1 MCGRCLAGF
10 FGTSVLP
17 VGDAL
22 TDCCSGSRL
31 PGIQHSSGRAWTFP
45 LGDPCLVSAFVTA
58 CSSPEPR
65 APGAILHFRRLG
77 AAPLRAVL
85 RIRAVRPNLNRRK
98 RATSRWPGAGPT
110 RASVRA
116 GRFAPHTTTSPTRLS
131 PPPLCTGRRSGR
143 PCAAAPRPGAISYPH
158 RLGAVLLRAVLRIR
172 AARSDRRRRATF
184 RWPGAGPT
192 RAAVWAGR
200 CAPTTTTPPAR
211 LSPPPPCA
219 GCSSGRPGTVASHPA
234 AISHFHQL
242 GAVPLQAVLRI
253 RTVRPDRRRRATFR
267 WPGAGPTRAAAEPGG
282 APRIR
287 LLRRRDRHLR
297 RRAPSDRAA
306 GPAQLFT
313 PGGDPCTLASRP
325 LPLAPTVPGPADGPD
340 PARAVHPTGR
350 RADPGRLLPP
360 SWQSAQPS
368 DAFGP
373 AGWALTRILAG
384 TAAALSV
391 DFPAGI
397 PLVQLCL

>member
-31 PGIQHSSGRAWTFP
+31 PGIEHSSGRAWTFP
-45 LGDPCLVSAFVTA
+45 LGDPRLVSAFVTA

-116 GRFAPHTTTSPTRLS
+116 GRFAPHTTTPPTRLS

-211 LSPPPPCA
+211 LSLPPPCA
-219 GCSSGRPGTVASHPA
+219 GCSSGRPGTIASHPA
-234 AISHFHQL
+234 AIGPKMGSVS
-242 GAVPLQAVLRI
+242 ARP
-253 RTVRPDRRRRATFR
+253 RT
-267 WPGAGPTRAAAEPGG
+267 
-282 APRIR
+282 
-287 LLRRRDRHLR
+287 
-297 RRAPSDRAA
+297 
-306 GPAQLFT
+306 
-313 PGGDPCTLASRP
+313 
-325 LPLAPTVPGPADGPD
+325 PTVVV
-340 PARAVHPTGR
+340 VHP
-350 RADPGRLLPP
+350 PG
-360 SWQSAQPS
+360 
-368 DAFGP
+368 
-373 AGWALTRILAG
+373 
-384 TAAALSV
+384 
-391 DFPAGI
+391 
-397 PLVQLCL
+397 

>member
-31 PGIQHSSGRAWTFP
+31 PGIEHSSGRAWTFP

-211 LSPPPPCA
+211 LSLPPPCA
-219 GCSSGRPGTVASHPA
+219 GCSSGRPGTVASRR
-234 AISHFHQL
+234 S
-242 GAVPLQAVLRI
+242 
-253 RTVRPDRRRRATFR
+253 RTSTSSAPCRCRPSSAS
-267 WPGAGPTRAAAEPGG
+267 GLCALIAGG
-282 APRIR
+282 AP
-287 LLRRRDRHLR
+287 
-297 RRAPSDRAA
+297 PSA
-306 GPAQLFT
+306 GPA
-313 PGGDPCTLASRP
+313 PGLR
-325 LPLAPTVPGPADGPD
+325 GP
-340 PARAVHPTGR
+340 
-350 RADPGRLLPP
+350 PP
-360 SWQSAQPS
+360 
-368 DAFGP
+368 
-373 AGWALTRILAG
+373 GWAVRPEYDYFADATV
-384 TAAALSV
+384 TSAAV
-391 DFPAGI
+391 R
-397 PLVQLCL
+397 V

>member
-1 MCGRCLAGF
+1 MCGRRLAGF

-31 PGIQHSSGRAWTFP
+31 PGIEHSSGRAWSFP
-45 LGDPCLVSAFVTA
+45 LGDPYLVSASVTA

-85 RIRAVRPNLNRRK
+85 RIRAVRPNRRK

-200 CAPTTTTPPAR
+200 CAPTTTTLPAR
-211 LSPPPPCA
+211 LSPP
-219 GCSSGRPGTVASHPA
+219 
-234 AISHFHQL
+234 
-242 GAVPLQAVLRI
+242 
-253 RTVRPDRRRRATFR
+253 
-267 WPGAGPTRAAAEPGG
+267 
-282 APRIR
+282 
-287 LLRRRDRHLR
+287 
-297 RRAPSDRAA
+297 RRAPAAVAA
-306 GPAQLFT
+306 GPALLLSTQGRSRTSTSSAPCRCRPSSAPRLCALT
-313 PGGDPCTLASRP
+313 AGGAPPSAGPAPGLRGPPPSRAVRPEYDYFADATVTSAAVRRLTERPARRSSSRP
-325 LPLAPTVPGPADGPD
+325 GAILARWPVGSSPSLPLCPGP
-340 PARAVHPTGR
+340 RTGR
-350 RADPGRLLPP
+350 TRLGPYTPPAGGRTPAGFYHRRG
-360 SWQSAQPS
+360 SQPS
-368 DAFGP
+368 RRTPSDRQG
-373 AGWALTRILAG
+373 GR
-384 TAAALSV
+384 
-391 DFPAGI
+391 
-397 PLVQLCL
+397 

>member
-1 MCGRCLAGF
+1 MCGRCLARF
-10 FGTSVLP
+10 FGTGVLP

-31 PGIQHSSGRAWTFP
+31 PGIEHSSGRAWTFP

-211 LSPPPPCA
+211 LSLPPPCA

-267 WPGAGPTRAAAEPGG
+267 WPGAGPTRAAAGLGG
-282 APRIR
+282 AP
-287 LLRRRDRHLR
+287 
-297 RRAPSDRAA
+297 
-306 GPAQLFT
+306 
-313 PGGDPCTLASRP
+313 
-325 LPLAPTVPGPADGPD
+325 
-340 PARAVHPTGR
+340 
-350 RADPGRLLPP
+350 
-360 SWQSAQPS
+360 
-368 DAFGP
+368 
-373 AGWALTRILAG
+373 
-384 TAAALSV
+384 
-391 DFPAGI
+391 
-397 PLVQLCL
+397 

>member
-17 VGDAL
+17 VGDAS

-31 PGIQHSSGRAWTFP
+31 PGIEHSSGRAWTFP

-110 RASVRA
+110 RA
-116 GRFAPHTTTSPTRLS
+116 
-131 PPPLCTGRRSGR
+131 
-143 PCAAAPRPGAISYPH
+143 
-158 RLGAVLLRAVLRIR
+158 
-172 AARSDRRRRATF
+172 
-184 RWPGAGPT
+184 
-192 RAAVWAGR
+192 AVWAGR

-211 LSPPPPCA
+211 LSLPPPCA

-267 WPGAGPTRAAAEPGG
+267 WPGAGPTRAAAGLGG
-282 APRIR
+282 AP
-287 LLRRRDRHLR
+287 
-297 RRAPSDRAA
+297 
-306 GPAQLFT
+306 
-313 PGGDPCTLASRP
+313 
-325 LPLAPTVPGPADGPD
+325 
-340 PARAVHPTGR
+340 
-350 RADPGRLLPP
+350 
-360 SWQSAQPS
+360 
-368 DAFGP
+368 
-373 AGWALTRILAG
+373 
-384 TAAALSV
+384 
-391 DFPAGI
+391 
-397 PLVQLCL
+397 